1 MQSNPT
7 VGSRGPA
14 GETRPFEGPTA
25 HIFTFGCQ
33 MNEAD
38 SEKMAGILRAE
49 GYRLVDRAE
58 EADVILLNTCS
69 IRAKAEQKVFS
80 LAGRLRD
87 LKKKRPGLIL
97 VMAGCLAQRWG
108 ETLIEKKTGVDVV
121 IGPGRISRL
130 PALLRD
136 ARERG
141 RPAVDVAEEW
151 AGEHPAEA
159 VRGGLVKA
167 WINIMNGC
175 DNFCAYCVVPSV
187 RGPERSREPDL
198 ILAEAGDLGRRGYR
212 EVTLLGQN
220 VNSYG
225 RGLQPAL
232 SFADLLRRVEGE
244 AGIPRL
250 RFTTSHPK
258 DLSRELIEAIRDLPS
273 VCEAVHLPL
282 QAGGDGVLGRMN
294 RGYTYEE
301 YRKTCLALREAVP
314 GVAVTTDIIVGFPG
328 ETAAEYEATLGALSE
343 LEFDGIFSFRFSPRE
358 GTAAWDLEDDVPD
371 EEKTRRLV
379 EVQALQREI
388 MTRKSAEAVG
398 KTVEVLVEGPSRKD
412 ASRLTGR
419 TRGNRIVI
427 FPGPPEWAGRFME
440 VTIRS
445 GGFLADEGVP
455 ARREPVSGDE

>member
-1 MQSNPT
+1 MST
-7 VGSRGPA
+7 GSCRRPEENIRPAEGPA
-14 GETRPFEGPTA
+14 A

-87 LKKKRPGLIL
+87 LKKRRPGLLL

-108 ETLIEKKTGVDVV
+108 ETLIEKKMGVDVV

-130 PALLRD
+130 PALLRA
-136 ARERG
+136 ARATG
-141 RPAVDVAEEW
+141 RPAVDVAEQW
-151 AGEHPAEA
+151 SGDHPAEP
-159 VRGGLVKA
+159 VRGGLIRA
-167 WINIMNGC
+167 WINIMYGC
-175 DNFCAYCVVPSV
+175 DNSCAYCVVPSV
-187 RGPERSREPDL
+187 RGPERSREPDQ

-225 RGLQPAL
+225 RGLEPSI
-232 SFADLLRRVEGE
+232 SFADLLRRLDGE
-244 AGIPRL
+244 AGIPRI

-258 DLSRELIEAIRDLPS
+258 DLSRGLIEALRDLPS

-282 QAGGDGVLGRMN
+282 QAGGEGVLERMN

-301 YRKTCLALREAVP
+301 YRKTCLTLREAVP

-343 LEFDGIFSFRFSPRE
+343 LKFDGIFSFRFSPRE
-358 GTAAWDLEDDVPD
+358 GTAAWDMEDDVPD
-371 EEKTRRLV
+371 GEKKRRLV

-388 MTRKSAEAVG
+388 TTRRNAEAVG
-398 KTVEVLVEGPSRKD
+398 KTFEVLVEGPSRKD
-412 ASRLTGR
+412 GSKLTAR
-419 TRGNRIVI
+419 TRGNRIVN

-440 VTIRS
+440 VTISS
-445 GGFLADEGVP
+445 GGFVALEGVP
-455 ARREPVSGDE
+455 ARREPANEDSAAG